1 MGPPKASRHL
11 PAPDWSDAWPV
22 PRGQRLKRR
31 FGTPLRHQH
40 LPALVPTTAAAPRG
54 GGDGMMAAGQRNM
67 APSELSG
74 AALPGRLGCPALDLT
89 GSSFRGRSLRLRR
102 AARTR
107 PIRSTARLVEA
118 VIEKPVFS
126 ETARESQ
133 TQRLIANTVSAVI
146 LGGGAGS
153 RLYPLTKSRAK
164 PAVSIGGAYRLVDI
178 PISNCINSG
187 INKIYVLT
195 QYNSTSLNRHVGRT
209 YNRGITYTGKR
220 NMGYVEVL
228 AASLAPGQ
236 GHAWFQGTADAVRRY
251 TWILDDVRNRKM
263 QHIVIL
269 SGDHLYRMDYMSF
282 VMEHV
287 NKNADIT
294 IAAIPCGVDRASDFG
309 LMKVDDMARVVDFAE
324 KPKGSALEAMK
335 VDTAILGLDPQ
346 RAEEMPFIASMG
358 VYVFKKD
365 VLLDLLNN
373 KFQNANDFGN
383 EIIPGAKEAGYY
395 LNAYLFDGYWEDIG
409 TISSFFDAN
418 LALTAD
424 SPAFEFYDPES
435 PIYTSPRGLQPT
447 KIDDCKITEAL
458 ISHGCSIQQSTIHH
472 SVIGLR
478 NVIGRGCIIKDA
490 MIMGADFYEGE
501 QERQA
506 KLAEG
511 GVPLGIGDNTV
522 ICNAIVDK
530 NARVGKNCKIIN
542 KEGVD
547 EKQCE
552 DEGYIIR
559 SGIVVILSRAVIP
572 DGTEI

>member
-1 MGPPKASRHL
+1 MLSTGQHKFAPPA
-11 PAPDWSDAWPV
+11 
-22 PRGQRLKRR
+22 Q
-31 FGTPLRHQH
+31 
-40 LPALVPTTAAAPRG
+40 
-54 GGDGMMAAGQRNM
+54 
-67 APSELSG
+67 SG
-74 AALPGRLGCPALDLT
+74 AALPGRLGSASVDLT
-89 GSSFRGRSLRLRR
+89 GSSFRGTALQAPRTLRS
-102 AARTR
+102 R
-107 PIRSTARLVEA
+107 PCRSSGQLVQA

-133 TQRLIANTVSAVI
+133 TQRYIANTVTAVI

-195 QYNSTSLNRHVGRT
+195 QFNSTSLNRHVGRT

-236 GHAWFQGTADAVRRY
+236 GDAWFQGTADAVRRY
-251 TWILDDVRNRKM
+251 TWILDDVRNRNT

-282 VMEHV
+282 VLEHV
-287 NKNADIT
+287 TKNADIT
-294 IAAIPCGVDRASDFG
+294 IAALPCGQERASDFG
-309 LMKVDDMARVVDFAE
+309 LMKVDEEGRVMDFAE
-324 KPKGSALEAMK
+324 KPKGDALEAMK

-365 VLLDLLNN
+365 VLLDLLNS
-373 KFQNANDFGN
+373 KFQDANDFGN
-383 EIIPGAKEAGYY
+383 EIIPGAKDAGYY

-409 TISSFFDAN
+409 TIGSFFDAN
-418 LALTAD
+418 LALTNE

-447 KIDDCKITEAL
+447 KIHNCKIKESL
-458 ISHGCSIQQSTIHH
+458 ISHGCVIHQSTIQH

-478 NVIGRGCIIKDA
+478 SVISAGCNIKDA
-490 MIMGADFYEGE
+490 MVMGADFYDG
-501 QERQA
+501 QTNGRQS
-506 KLAEG
+506 KLANS
-511 GVPLGIGDNTV
+511 GVPLGIGEGTE

-542 KEGVD
+542 KDGVD
-547 EKQCE
+547 EKHCE
-552 DEGYIIR
+552 EEGYIIR
-559 SGIVVILSRAVIP
+559 SGIVVILRQAVIP
-572 DGTEI
+572 DGTVI